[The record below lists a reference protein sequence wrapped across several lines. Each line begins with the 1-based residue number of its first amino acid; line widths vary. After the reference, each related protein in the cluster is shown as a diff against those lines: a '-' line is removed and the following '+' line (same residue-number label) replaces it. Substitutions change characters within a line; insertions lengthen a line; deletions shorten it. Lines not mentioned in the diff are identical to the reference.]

1 MVHPPDSL
9 QAVLTGDVIDSSR
22 LSPAD
27 RRKLPLL
34 LKNASRELRKAFP
47 SIVPFDL
54 EVFRGD
60 SWQLV
65 VSEPALCVRAAL
77 FLRSAFVASG
87 PADQRIDTRV
97 AIAVERIDFI
107 PKGRVSEG
115 DGPAYRASGEA
126 LDALTDQLRM
136 SLTAAQGAFARD
148 ASVIVRLIDAIVQ
161 EWTGRQALAVT
172 GRLRGW
178 TQAKIARL
186 WPEPI
191 TQQSVARHLDRA
203 HWSAVDSA
211 LLHLENSF
219 KKL

>member
-1 MVHPPDSL
+1 MTRSPDSF

-22 LSPAD
+22 LAPTD

-34 LKNASRELRKAFP
+34 LKHASRELRKAFP
-47 SIVPFDL
+47 LIVPFELD
-54 EVFRGD
+54 VFRGD

-77 FLRSAFVASG
+77 FLRSSVIASG
-87 PADQRIDTRV
+87 LSGQRIDTRV
-97 AIAVERIDFI
+97 AIAVERIDFV

-126 LDALTDQLRM
+126 LDALTDQVRM
-136 SLTAAQGAFARD
+136 SLAAVPGASARD
-148 ASVIVRLIDAIVQ
+148 SSVIVRLIDAIVQ

-178 TQAKIARL
+178 TQAQIARL
-186 WPEPI
+186 WPEPV
-191 TQQSVARHLDRA
+191 TQQTVARHLGRA
-203 HWSAVDSA
+203 HWSAVESA
-211 LLHLENSF
+211 LLHLENSS